1 MTRWHIEPE
10 DEEYEEDETDEWCG
24 NPIQHLNPEVGDEDD
39 DPEQDDGP
47 AFVPAAKAYETADG
61 DIRAL
66 RRMPYSR
73 YLETL
78 HWRITRRR
86 ALLRAGYRCKQREAT
101 KASLEVHHLSIR
113 PARRRSG
120 IGPLDLDGCS
130 AAPATRP
137 NTPTRTEM
145 RSWYRGKWRSTPTPS
160 LIWSPACYVANMWA
174 VGTAKGAAIQSS
186 DRTARAAIAAAAT
199 CGPRRSLRPR
209 PHHDPPTALVR

>member
-10 DEEYEEDETDEWCG
+10 DEEYEEDETDEWG

-39 DPEQDDGP
+39 DPERDDGP

-86 ALLRAGYRCKQREAT
+86 ALLRAGYRCKRCEAT
-101 KASLEVHHLSIR
+101 RPLEVHHLSYDR
-113 PARRRSG
+113 LGAEAEA
-120 IGPLDLDGCS
+120 DL
-130 AAPATRP
+130 
-137 NTPTRTEM
+137 M
-145 RSWYRGKWRSTPTPS
+145 V
-160 LIWSPACYVANMWA
+160 L
-174 VGTAKGAAIQSS
+174 
-186 DRTARAAIAAAAT
+186 
-199 CGPRRSLRPR
+199 CGPC
-209 PHHDPPTALVR
+209 HEAEHADPNRNALVVSREMALYANAIVEMVASVLRGEYADSRDCQGCGYPVVGQNRACSHCGRSHLWTAPVITAEATP